1 MSFSHGI
8 RLVFPVVPLALSVSV
23 TESQLARVVVRFV
36 RILLI
41 SLFIALPAHAVPA
54 GGGGDVSAVASTTD
68 VALLIFYIVLALLV
82 SFLCSIAEA
91 VLLSITP
98 TYIESQQT
106 RNPKLARLLK
116 KVKQD
121 RIDQSLA
128 AILTLN
134 TIAHTVG
141 AIGAGAKATI
151 VFGSV
156 WFGLFSAVMTLLILF
171 LSEIIPK
178 TLGAVHWARLVK
190 PVAVYVQV
198 LVYGLYPL
206 VWLSER
212 LTRLFSRKQDG
223 HRITREE
230 ILAMVRIGEQTGN
243 VLGQEHSMIRNLFR
257 FRQLKVAEI
266 MTPRTVI
273 SAFPED
279 LTVGEAAEQAAN
291 VPFSRFPVYVDTIDR
306 VTGFVLKDDLLLH
319 AAQAETAI
327 SLATLRR
334 DILSVPEIITLPDLF
349 QHLLAQ
355 RAHIALVVD
364 EHGGTGGLVTL
375 EDLVETLVGEEIMDE
390 SDQVANLREVARK
403 RWHRRGGQRVS

>member
-1 MSFSHGI
+1 MLI
-8 RLVFPVVPLALSVSV
+8 VS
-23 TESQLARVVVRFV
+23 
-36 RILLI
+36 
-41 SLFIALPAHAVPA
+41 PAFAIPA
-54 GGGGDVSAVASTTD
+54 GGSGDVSGVASTTD

-98 TYIESQQT
+98 TYIEGQQA

-151 VFGSV
+151 VFGNV

-178 TLGAVHWARLVK
+178 TLGAVHWERLVK
-190 PVAVYVQV
+190 PVALYVQV
-198 LVYGLYPL
+198 LVYVLYPL

-212 LTRLFSRKQDG
+212 LTRLFSRNKAG
-223 HRITREE
+223 YRITREE

-257 FRQLKVAEI
+257 FRQLKVEDI

-273 SAFPED
+273 SALPQSM
-279 LTVGEAAEQAAN
+279 TIGEAAEQVAS
-291 VPFSRFPVYVDTIDR
+291 VPFSRLPVYEETIDR
-306 VTGFVLKDDLLLH
+306 VTGFVLKHDLLFQ
-319 AAQAETAI
+319 AAQTETA
-327 SLATLRR
+327 STLTTLRR

-390 SDQVANLREVARK
+390 SDQVANLRDVARK
-403 RWHRRGGQRVS
+403 RWKRRGGARVQ